1 MAKLSV
7 ASYSS
12 TNGGYTHGDPAVS
25 VLDFAFSAQETG
37 EFSSNAVR
45 YLRLCADAPCFYETG
60 ATPAAI
66 GASSRYLPADTIEV
80 LSLDPHTKLRVAAA
94 AE

>member
-7 ASYSS
+7 AAFSGV
-12 TNGGYTHGDPAVS
+12 NGGYPHGDPVVS
-25 VLDFAFSAQETG
+25 VLDFSFSAQETS

-45 YLRLCADAPCFYETG
+45 YVRLCADAPCFFETG

-66 GASSRYLPADTIEV
+66 GAASRYLPANTVEV
-80 LSLDPHTKLRVAAA
+80 LSLDPHAKLRVAAA